1 MSGQIWIT
9 QLQQNKIK
17 FQTFSTLHLQNLKLN
32 CWRWVIQALTCQT
45 FGCQPGSP
53 GLVVMRRD
61 LRSKGRE
68 FEPRHRILDGHFST
82 YICCKNCIDVCLKR
96 LKINKKMPGLA
107 HLKKTIS
114 ILFYYHNSSRETSP
128 QSTTWSSA
136 TEMYNLNAL

>member
-61 LRSKGRE
+61 SRSKGRE

-96 LKINKKMPGLA
+96 PKINKKMPGLA
-107 HLKKTIS
+107 HLKKNY
-114 ILFYYHNSSRETSP
+114 FNSLLLP
-128 QSTTWSSA
+128 QLLSW
-136 TEMYNLNAL
+136 NLTPINHVKFCNCNAQP